1 MIKVADVDMEEVKAM
16 FNSRCSHCH
25 GQNGASPQ
33 QERDLRKLSRRY
45 TDKWQ
50 EVAHTTITNGRSE
63 LGMPSWGG
71 TLSDA
76 EIQNI
81 IKFLAS
87 IQRQ

>member
-1 MIKVADVDMEEVKAM
+1 
-16 FNSRCSHCH
+16 
-25 GQNGASPQ
+25 
-33 QERDLRKLSRRY
+33 
-45 TDKWQ
+45 
-50 EVAHTTITNGRSE
+50 
-63 LGMPSWGG
+63 MPNWGG